1 MEIIKY
7 FTSESVMA
15 GHPDK
20 ICDRISDA
28 ILDAILKQDRKAHV
42 GCETMVTSDLVLVTG
57 EVKTSAAI
65 NYEQIIR
72 NTILEL
78 GYNTDKYGFN
88 GHNCKI
94 MLAMKQ
100 QSPDIAMGVE
110 QGKIIGA
117 GDQGMMFG
125 FACNETKEYMPLAAN
140 LAHALVRQLDIY
152 RRENPELL
160 GPDGKAQV
168 TVKYNNKQAVAVDT
182 IVVSVQHADNIYQE
196 KLERIIREH
205 IIKRVIPKELL
216 DEETKIYIN
225 PTGRFVEGGPK
236 ADAGLTG
243 RKIIVD
249 TYGGYA
255 AHGGGAFSGKD
266 PTKVDR
272 TGAYMARYIA
282 KNLVAAGLAQKCQV
296 ELAYAI
302 GKDKPVSIG
311 VDCFGTSDLKEEEL
325 VNIIKAEFDLTPL
338 GIIREMDLLRP
349 IYKETSAYGHFGRK
363 DNEFPWERLDRT
375 ENLKAYINNSPL

>member
-1 MEIIKY
+1 MGMTKY

-28 ILDAILKQDRKAHV
+28 VLDAILKLDKEAHV
-42 GCETMVTSDLVLVTG
+42 GCETMVTSDLVMLTG
-57 EVKTSAAI
+57 EIKTSAVI
-65 NYEQIIR
+65 NYEKIIR
-72 NTILEL
+72 DTILEL
-78 GYNTDKYGFN
+78 GYISDKYGFN

-100 QSPDIAMGVE
+100 QSADIAMGVN
-110 QGKIIGA
+110 QGKVIGA

-125 FACNETKEYMPLAAN
+125 FACDETEEYMPLAVK
-140 LAHALVRQLDIY
+140 LAHALVRKLDQY
-152 RRENPELL
+152 RREVPEML
-160 GPDGKAQV
+160 GPDGKAQI
-168 TVKYNNKQAVAVDT
+168 TVKYDDNRAVAVDT
-182 IVVSVQHADNIYQE
+182 IVVSIQHTEDLYQE
-196 KLERIIREH
+196 KLTRLMKEH
-205 IIKRVIPKELL
+205 VIKRVIPKELMN
-216 DEETKIYIN
+216 DKTKIYIN

-249 TYGGYA
+249 TYGGYS

-266 PTKVDR
+266 PTKMDR

-282 KNLVAAGLAQKCQV
+282 KNLVAAGLARKCQV

-302 GKDKPVSIG
+302 GRDKPVSIG
-311 VDCFGTSDLKEEEL
+311 VDCFGTSDLQEEEL
-325 VNIIKAEFDLTPL
+325 VDIIRKEFDLTPC
-338 GIIREMDLLRP
+338 GIIHGMNLLRP
-349 IYKETSAYGHFGRK
+349 IYKGTSAYGHFGRK
-363 DNEFPWERLDRT
+363 DEEFPWERLDRIDH
-375 ENLKAYINNSPL
+375 LKTYI